1 MKSPAEPVLK
11 LYKLEDAENL
21 SREQLGNLYR
31 QHLNPELFNMF
42 RLIGFDRKYVRAE
55 GMHVYDEE
63 GRKYLD
69 LLGAYGA
76 MNFGHNRPEIHQAL
90 QRVQSFPN
98 LLQVSMGVVTSLLAA
113 NLAQI
118 TPGDLNRTF
127 FGNSGAEAVE
137 GALKLARI
145 ATGRQTLIY
154 AENSFHGK
162 SFGALSVTG
171 RTKYQTPFEPLLPK
185 TELIPYGNA
194 ARLEERL
201 ARKDVAAVILEPIQ
215 GEAGILVPAPGYL
228 SEARAICTR
237 HGSLLILD
245 EIQTGFGRTGWNFAC
260 EAESVVPDVLCLGK
274 SLGGGV
280 MPIGAYITNDKIWNA
295 AYGQMER
302 AALHTS
308 TFGGNTLA
316 AAAAL
321 ESIRLLVE
329 EGLAEQARE
338 KGEYFLA
345 KLQDLQQ
352 KYPVIAEVRGRG
364 LLIGLEFASPKSN
377 LLNTLT
383 GGTVKKLAEEYFASI
398 VAGQLLNEH
407 GIITAYTLNNPNVIR
422 FEPPLIIKREEI
434 DYVVQALEAVLKNQG
449 MASIALRGAKS
460 AVKGLIGR

>member
-1 MKSPAEPVLK
+1 MSSPAKQALK

-42 RLIGFDRKYVRAE
+42 RLVGFDRKYVRAE
-55 GMHVYDEE
+55 GMHIWDEH

-137 GALKLARI
+137 GALKIARI

-154 AENSFHGK
+154 ADNSFHGK

-185 TELIPYGNA
+185 TEPVPYGNA

-260 EAESVVPDVLCLGK
+260 ESESVVPDVLCLGK

-280 MPIGAYITNDKIWNA
+280 MPIGAYITTDKIWNA

-329 EGLAEQARE
+329 EGLAEQVRE
-338 KGEYFLA
+338 NGEYFLE
-345 KLQDLQQ
+345 KLQELQQ

-364 LLIGLEFASPKSN
+364 LLIGLEFAAPKSN

-383 GGTVKKLAEEYFASI
+383 GGTVNKLAEEFFASI

-422 FEPPLIIKREEI
+422 LEPPLIIKREEI

-449 MASIALRGAKS
+449 MASITFKGAKS

>member
-1 MKSPAEPVLK
+1 MNSSAKPKLK

-21 SREQLGNLYR
+21 SREQLANLYR

-42 RLIGFDRKYVRAE
+42 RLIGFDRKFVRAE
-55 GMHVYDEE
+55 GVHVWDEA

-90 QRVQSFPN
+90 QRVQNFPN
-98 LLQVSMGVVTSLLAA
+98 LLQVSMGVVTSMLAA

-185 TELIPYGNA
+185 TEPVPFGNA

-215 GEAGILVPAPGYL
+215 GEAGIQVPAPGYL
-228 SEARAICTR
+228 SEARAICSR
-237 HGSLLILD
+237 YGSLLILD

-260 EAESVVPDVLCLGK
+260 ESESVVPDVLCLGK

-280 MPIGAYITNDKIWNA
+280 MPIGAYITTDKIWNA

-302 AALHTS
+302 ATLHTS

-338 KGEYFLA
+338 NGEYFLA

-364 LLIGLEFASPKSN
+364 LFIGLEFASPKSN

-398 VAGQLLNEH
+398 VAGQMLSEH

-422 FEPPLIIKREEI
+422 LEPPLVIKREEI

-449 MASIALRGAKS
+449 MASITLKGAKS
-460 AVKGLIGR
+460 VVKGLIGR